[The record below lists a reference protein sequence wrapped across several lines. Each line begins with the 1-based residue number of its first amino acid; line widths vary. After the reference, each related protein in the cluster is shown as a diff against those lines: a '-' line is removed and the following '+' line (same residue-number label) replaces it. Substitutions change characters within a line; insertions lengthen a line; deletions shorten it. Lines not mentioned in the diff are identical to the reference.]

1 MGCVNLVAS
10 FRRKY
15 IYLIDTRFLSSRCFA
30 PLLPL
35 LLCAWRSVILISSTL
50 DKMLLGTLVLSNP
63 PGFYFDAVGVQF
75 YTATHRERKKLLY
88 RTTGDLTLYNGLD
101 LY

>member
-50 DKMLLGTLVLSNP
+50 DKMLLGRL
-63 PGFYFDAVGVQF
+63 FYQTPQGSILILWEFNFIPQLIEKEVAI
-75 YTATHRERKKLLY
+75 
-88 RTTGDLTLYNGLD
+88 
-101 LY
+101 